1 MAGTGTMPQAQ
12 GSGGG
17 VEGVLRAVRE
27 RFAMLR
33 GGDRAI
39 SARVAQAVRMVPGVP
54 TNAISVESW
63 RGHVTL
69 RGQLP
74 SKELAN
80 AAVEAA
86 RAVRGVS
93 QIDNFL
99 RTP

>member
-1 MAGTGTMPQAQ
+1 
-12 GSGGG
+12 
-17 VEGVLRAVRE
+17 
-27 RFAMLR
+27 
-33 GGDRAI
+33 
-39 SARVAQAVRMVPGVP
+39 MVPGVP
-54 TNAISVESW
+54 NNAISVESW